1 MFCVGNAYE
10 IFSSR
15 LIDLFSLY
23 FHCRTFVMFF
33 PLLFRF
39 VYIYTIC
46 FICKYVCSCK
56 IFIHRFLN
64 DLINGSLSH
73 LKYPNNGDYIIK
85 KCWIFKDR
93 LIKIRLKRIE
103 HYEEEMFCMSLQYGS
118 WCIESREW
126 RLSSYENLYFIQ
138 IFSIN

>member
-1 MFCVGNAYE
+1 MFYVGNAYD
-10 IFSSR
+10 IFSSGS
-15 LIDLFSLY
+15 IDLFSLY
-23 FHCRTFVMFF
+23 FHCTNHVNFIRLTEI
-33 PLLFRF
+33 L
-39 VYIYTIC
+39 YIDTIG

-56 IFIHRFLN
+56 NLIHRFLN

-103 HYEEEMFCMSLQYGS
+103 YYEEEMFCMSLQYGS
-118 WCIESREW
+118 
-126 RLSSYENLYFIQ
+126 
-138 IFSIN
+138 

>member
-1 MFCVGNAYE
+1 MFYVGNAYD

-23 FHCRTFVMFF
+23 FHSTDTHI
-33 PLLFRF
+33 
-39 VYIYTIC
+39 YINTIG

-56 IFIHRFLN
+56 NLIHRFLN

-103 HYEEEMFCMSLQYGS
+103 YYEEEMFCMSLQYGS
-118 WCIESREW
+118 
-126 RLSSYENLYFIQ
+126 
-138 IFSIN
+138 